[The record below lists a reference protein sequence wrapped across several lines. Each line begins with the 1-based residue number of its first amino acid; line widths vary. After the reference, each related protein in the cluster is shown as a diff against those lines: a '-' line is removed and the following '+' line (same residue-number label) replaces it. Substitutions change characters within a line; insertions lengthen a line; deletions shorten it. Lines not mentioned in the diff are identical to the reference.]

1 MGGPLPFASAAGTCC
16 RVTSTAVVIALSHAR
31 IMYPVQVVVIAV
43 VGLFFSALLL
53 ALVLWLM
60 S

>member
-1 MGGPLPFASAAGTCC
+1 MSLDCIGFRLKDEFARASTHRLP
-16 RVTSTAVVIALSHAR
+16 
-31 IMYPVQVVVIAV
+31 MYPVQVVVIAV

-53 ALVLWLM
+53 ALVLWLL

>member
-1 MGGPLPFASAAGTCC
+1 MSAFDDRRG
-16 RVTSTAVVIALSHAR
+16 ISHAR
-31 IMYPVQVVVIAV
+31 IMYPTQVVVIAV

-53 ALVLWLM
+53 ALVLWLI

>member
-1 MGGPLPFASAAGTCC
+1 VVLGLSYLPIYFD
-16 RVTSTAVVIALSHAR
+16 ALFDALFTVKR
-31 IMYPVQVVVIAV
+31 DVMNVQVVVIAV

-53 ALVLWLM
+53 ALVLWLI